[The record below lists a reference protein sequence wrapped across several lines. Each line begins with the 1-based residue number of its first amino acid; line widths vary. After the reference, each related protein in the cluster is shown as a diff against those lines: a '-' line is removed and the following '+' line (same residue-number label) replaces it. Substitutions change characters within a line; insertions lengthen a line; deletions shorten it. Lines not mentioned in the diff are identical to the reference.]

1 MKRIFLLNLALIVLL
16 GSCRKPQ
23 EIPPLSA
30 TIVSGAWKVQ
40 TMRESTT
47 NFTAQYN
54 GWILLFTNDGNLSV
68 TTPGGGAYSGTWRE
82 NADSRQITIV
92 INGAL
97 IETARLSR
105 EWDIV
110 LVNPSRIRLANDR
123 FAPTQE
129 LVLDKL

>member
-1 MKRIFLLNLALIVLL
+1 MKRILLLNLVLIVLL
-16 GSCRKPQ
+16 GSCRQP
-23 EIPPLSA
+23 EELPAASA
-30 TIVSGAWKVQ
+30 TLVSGAWKVQ
-40 TMRESTT
+40 TMREGTT

-68 TTPGGGAYSGTWRE
+68 TSPGGGAYSGTWRE

-92 INGAL
+92 MNGAL

-110 LVNPSRIRLANDR
+110 LVNPSRIRLSNDR